1 MTPQRERL
9 REERELCRMIGPRAF
24 RRKRFLR
31 KRDLRPLRVVIRRFI
46 PLDPRWDDKSRIP
59 SSGNVFADLGFEAL
73 EAQVML
79 ADTLEKI
86 ARQSRPI

>member
-1 MTPQRERL
+1 MSPHRERI
-9 REERELCRMIGPRAF
+9 REEREIFRMIGPRAF

-46 PLDPRWDDKSRIP
+46 PLDPRWNDKSRIP
-59 SSGNVFADLGFEAL
+59 GSGNVFADLGFEAL
-73 EAQVML
+73 EAQAML

-86 ARQSRPI
+86 TR